1 MKEDKILQE
10 IHNYIKGKY
19 PYLHYLSYH
28 VANEGFR
35 GAIGGAVNTG
45 KGVTAGLCD
54 YYVDV
59 PSGEFFG
66 LRIEIK
72 KLGKKVEH
80 GSDQYFC
87 HRKLRLCGYRVEV
100 VDNVGVLVGVS
111 VIVGVT
117 DGVTEFVGVIDGV
130 IVLVGLIDGVTEF
143 VGVIDGVTELVGVL
157 VGVIDGVIV
166 LVGVIDGVTEF
177 VGLTVGVIVG
187 V

>member
-1 MKEDKILQE
+1 MREDKILQE
-10 IHNYIKGKY
+10 IHNYIKGKH
-19 PYLHYLSYH
+19 PYLHYLAYH

-35 GAIGGAVNTG
+35 GEIGGAINTG

-100 VDNVGVLVGVS
+100 VDNVGDGVRVFEEYMFGVS
-111 VIVGVT
+111 EGLLL
-117 DGVTEFVGVIDGV
+117 GLKSEFAEMIDFNRRKYAGK
-130 IVLVGLIDGVTEF
+130 
-143 VGVIDGVTELVGVL
+143 
-157 VGVIDGVIV
+157 
-166 LVGVIDGVTEF
+166 
-177 VGLTVGVIVG
+177 
-187 V
+187 

>member
-100 VDNVGVLVGVS
+100 VDNVGDGVRVFEDYMVGVS
-111 VIVGVT
+111 EGLLL
-117 DGVTEFVGVIDGV
+117 GLKAEFAEMIDFNRRKYAGN
-130 IVLVGLIDGVTEF
+130 
-143 VGVIDGVTELVGVL
+143 
-157 VGVIDGVIV
+157 
-166 LVGVIDGVTEF
+166 
-177 VGLTVGVIVG
+177 
-187 V
+187 